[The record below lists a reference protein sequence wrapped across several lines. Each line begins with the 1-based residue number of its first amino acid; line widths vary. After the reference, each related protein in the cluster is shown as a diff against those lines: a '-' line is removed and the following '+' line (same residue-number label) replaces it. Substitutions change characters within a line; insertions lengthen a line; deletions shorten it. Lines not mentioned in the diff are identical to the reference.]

1 MSPNCSSRRSSGRRE
16 PATSCCG
23 ACRAPR
29 SSRCVDNLSAHF
41 AYLLPRGDRAIDE
54 RALNKV
60 TSNLT
65 SNCLDLTSLRRHS
78 GVMDLSPYIESVRAG
93 VASASSLADE
103 HTQQVADRLGTAIE
117 SSTRLALIQALSDAA
132 GTISADLAPS
142 SVELRIVGQDPEFVV
157 SVQTAE
163 TEPTLLLPNAE
174 PGSESTDQSTT
185 AEAEDEPVARITL
198 RLPQSVKA
206 RVDEMA
212 SSEGISTNAWLI
224 RAVMDALADRGSPRQ
239 DWPLPPRA
247 PVPPSPDVIF
257 GSAGPLGPRGV
268 INPEG
273 AFGPGGPFG
282 ERLRKA
288 WREQGRSRGNVQGW
302 VR

>member
-1 MSPNCSSRRSSGRRE
+1 
-16 PATSCCG
+16 
-23 ACRAPR
+23 
-29 SSRCVDNLSAHF
+29 
-41 AYLLPRGDRAIDE
+41 
-54 RALNKV
+54 
-60 TSNLT
+60 
-65 SNCLDLTSLRRHS
+65 
-78 GVMDLSPYIESVRAG
+78 MDLSPYIESVRGG
-93 VASASSLADE
+93 VVNASSLADE
-103 HTQQVADRLGTAIE
+103 HTQQVANRLGAAIE

-142 SVELRIVGQDPEFVV
+142 SVELRMVGQDPEFVV

-174 PGSESTDQSTT
+174 PGSESTDQSAT

-212 SSEGISTNAWLI
+212 SSEAISTNAWLI

-239 DWPLPPRA
+239 DWPLPPGA
-247 PVPPSPDVIF
+247 PVPPPPDVSF
-257 GSAGPLGPRGV
+257 GSAGPFGPHGV
-268 INPEG
+268 FSPQG
-273 AFGPGGPFG
+273 PFGPGGPFG

-288 WREQGRSRGNVQGW
+288 RREEGRSRGNVQGW

>member
-1 MSPNCSSRRSSGRRE
+1 
-16 PATSCCG
+16 
-23 ACRAPR
+23 
-29 SSRCVDNLSAHF
+29 
-41 AYLLPRGDRAIDE
+41 
-54 RALNKV
+54 
-60 TSNLT
+60 
-65 SNCLDLTSLRRHS
+65 
-78 GVMDLSPYIESVRAG
+78 MDLSPYIESVRAG
-93 VASASSLADE
+93 VVNASSLADE

-174 PGSESTDQSTT
+174 PGSESTDQSAT

-224 RAVMDALADRGSPRQ
+224 RAVMDALADRGGPRQ
-239 DWPLPPRA
+239 DWPLPPGA

-257 GSAGPLGPRGV
+257 GSAGPFGPHGV
-268 INPEG
+268 FNPEG
-273 AFGPGGPFG
+273 PFGPSGPFG

>member
-1 MSPNCSSRRSSGRRE
+1 
-16 PATSCCG
+16 
-23 ACRAPR
+23 
-29 SSRCVDNLSAHF
+29 
-41 AYLLPRGDRAIDE
+41 
-54 RALNKV
+54 
-60 TSNLT
+60 
-65 SNCLDLTSLRRHS
+65 
-78 GVMDLSPYIESVRAG
+78 MDLSPYIESVRAG
-93 VASASSLADE
+93 VANASSLADE

-142 SVELRIVGQDPEFVV
+142 SVELRMVGQDPEFVV

-163 TEPTLLLPNAE
+163 TEPTVLLPNAE
-174 PGSESTDQSTT
+174 PGSESTDQSAT
-185 AEAEDEPVARITL
+185 AEVEDEPVARITL

-239 DWPLPPRA
+239 DWPLPPGA

-257 GSAGPLGPRGV
+257 GSARP
-268 INPEG
+268 
-273 AFGPGGPFG
+273 FGPHGVFGPDGPFG
-282 ERLRKA
+282 PHGVFGDRPRKPERGDR
-288 WREQGRSRGNVQGW
+288 RSRGNVQGW